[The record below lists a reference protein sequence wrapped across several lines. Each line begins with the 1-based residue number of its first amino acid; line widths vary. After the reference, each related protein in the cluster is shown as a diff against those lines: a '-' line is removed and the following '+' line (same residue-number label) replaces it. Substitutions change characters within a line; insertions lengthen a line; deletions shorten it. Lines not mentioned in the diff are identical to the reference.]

1 MDPHKHL
8 RWAELRV
15 GLLVLVGAGLLI
27 FILAIVGSNIK
38 LFTPEYRLML
48 FVPNIEGLVNGSM
61 VTLAGRKI
69 GYVNDMRFVQVEGQN
84 GVQVELKLDKAFQD
98 RITDHSQAIIRT
110 IGLLGDKYVDISLGN
125 PGERV
130 LKEDEYLKMISS
142 VDFEMF
148 TSKLNTSFD
157 DFAAT
162 LASMRHITKRLDEE
176 DLGRFVRSM
185 NNVVNAL
192 TAQRGSAGKLI
203 YDPALYRQFS
213 SVAENLD
220 TVTTLL
226 KRGHGTLGKMIVDST
241 LYRTLASFSSRSDSL
256 VSNLMHSG
264 SAGRVFNDD
273 QLYSDLMNLIK
284 ELNALVTDIRTNP
297 DRYVQVKLF

>member
-38 LFTPEYRLML
+38 LFTPEYQLML

-84 GVQVELKLDKAFQD
+84 GVQVELKLDKSFQD

-130 LKEDEYLKMISS
+130 LKDGEYLKMISS
-142 VDFEMF
+142 VDFEVF
-148 TSKLNTSFD
+148 TSKLNASFD

-162 LASMRHITKRLDEE
+162 LSSMRHITKRLDEE
-176 DLGRFVRSM
+176 DLGKFVRSM

-203 YDPALYRQFS
+203 YDQALYRQFS

-264 SAGRVFNDD
+264 SAGRIFNDD

>member
-84 GVQVELKLDKAFQD
+84 GVQVELKLDKSFQD

-110 IGLLGDKYVDISLGN
+110 IGLLGDKYVDISLGS
-125 PGERV
+125 PGEQV
-130 LKEDEYLKMISS
+130 LKEGEYLKMISS
-142 VDFEMF
+142 VDFEVF

-176 DLGRFVRSM
+176 DLGKFVRSM

>member
-15 GLLVLVGAGLLI
+15 GLLVLVGTGLLI

-61 VTLAGRKI
+61 VTLAGRKV
-69 GYVNDMRFVQVEGQN
+69 GFVNDMRFVQVEGQN
-84 GVQVELKLDKAFQD
+84 GVQVELKLDKSFQD

-110 IGLLGDKYVDISLGN
+110 IGLLGDKYIDISLGS
-125 PGERV
+125 PRERV
-130 LKEDEYLKMISS
+130 LKDGEYLKMIGS

-176 DLGRFVRSM
+176 DLGKFVRSM

-203 YDPALYRQFS
+203 YDPALYRQLS

-297 DRYVQVKLF
+297 DRYVQVKIF

>member
-15 GLLVLVGAGLLI
+15 GLLVLAGAGLLI

-38 LFTPEYRLML
+38 LFTPEYRLNL
-48 FVPNIEGLVNGSM
+48 FVPNIEGLVSGSM

-69 GYVNDMRFVQVEGQN
+69 GFVSDMEFAQVEGQN
-84 GVQVELKLDKAFQD
+84 GVRVELKLDKAFQD
-98 RITDHSQAIIRT
+98 RITDRSQAIIRT
-110 IGLLGDKYVDISLGN
+110 IGLLGDKYVDISLGS

-130 LKEDEYLKMISS
+130 LKEGEYLKVIGS

-176 DLGRFVRSM
+176 DLGKFVRSM
-185 NNVVNAL
+185 NNIVNAL
-192 TAQRGSAGKLI
+192 TTQRGSAGKLI
-203 YDPALYRQFS
+203 YDPALYNQLS
-213 SVAENLD
+213 TVAGNLD
-220 TVTTLL
+220 TVTALL
-226 KRGHGTLGKMIVDST
+226 KRGNGTLGKMIVDST

-273 QLYSDLMNLIK
+273 ELYTDLMRLIK
-284 ELNALVTDIRTNP
+284 ELNALVTDIRANP
-297 DRYVQVKLF
+297 DRYVQLKVF

>member
-15 GLLVLVGAGLLI
+15 GLLVLAGAALLI

-61 VTLAGRKI
+61 VTLAGRKV
-69 GYVNDMRFVQVEGQN
+69 GFVNDMQFVQVEGQN
-84 GVQVELKLDKAFQD
+84 GVQVELKLDKSFQD

-130 LKEDEYLKMISS
+130 LKDGEYLKMISS
-142 VDFEMF
+142 VDFEVF

-176 DLGRFVRSM
+176 DLGKFVRSM
-185 NNVVNAL
+185 NNVVNAV

-203 YDPALYRQFS
+203 YDQALYRQFS

-297 DRYVQVKLF
+297 DRYVQVKIF

>member
-61 VTLAGRKI
+61 VTLAGRKV
-69 GYVNDMRFVQVEGQN
+69 GFVNDMQFVQVESQN
-84 GVQVELKLDKAFQD
+84 GVRVELKLDKSFQD
-98 RITDHSQAIIRT
+98 RVTDHSQAIIRT

-130 LKEDEYLKMISS
+130 LKDGEYLKIIGS
-142 VDFEMF
+142 VDFEVF

-176 DLGRFVRSM
+176 DLGRFIHSM

-213 SVAENLD
+213 AVGENLD

-226 KRGHGTLGKMIVDST
+226 KRGNGTLGKMIVDST
-241 LYRTLASFSSRSDSL
+241 LYRTLASFSVRSDSL

-273 QLYSDLMNLIK
+273 QLYSDLMKLIK
-284 ELNALVTDIRTNP
+284 ELYALVTDIRTNP
-297 DRYVQVKLF
+297 DRYVQLKVF

>member
-1 MDPHKHL
+1 MDPHRHL

-15 GLLVLVGAGLLI
+15 GLLVLTGAGLLI

-38 LFTPEYRLML
+38 LFTPQYRLML

-69 GYVNDMRFVQVEGQN
+69 GFVNDMRFAQVNGQN
-84 GVQVELKLDKAFQD
+84 GVEVELKLDKSFQE
-98 RITDHSQAIIRT
+98 RITNHSQAIIRT
-110 IGLLGDKYVDISLGN
+110 IGLLGDKYVDISLGSQ
-125 PGERV
+125 GEQV
-130 LKEDEYLKMISS
+130 LKDGDYVKMISS

-176 DLGRFVRSM
+176 DLGKFVRSM

-192 TAQRGSAGKLI
+192 TAQRGSAGKLL
-203 YDPALYRQFS
+203 YDPGLYKQLS

-220 TVTTLL
+220 TVTTGL
-226 KRGHGTLGKMIVDST
+226 KQGKGTLGKMIVDST

-256 VSNLMHSG
+256 VEHLMHSG
-264 SAGRVFNDD
+264 TAGKLFGDD
-273 QLYSDLMNLIK
+273 QLYADLMKLIK
-284 ELNALVTDIRTNP
+284 DLNALITDIRTNP
-297 DRYVQVKLF
+297 DRYVQVKVF

>member
-15 GLLVLVGAGLLI
+15 GLLVLAGAGLLI

-69 GYVNDMRFVQVEGQN
+69 GFVNDMQFAQVEGQN
-84 GVQVELKLDKAFQD
+84 GVRVELKLDKSFQD

-110 IGLLGDKYVDISLGN
+110 IGLLGDKYVDISLGS

-130 LKEDEYLKMISS
+130 LKEDEYVKMISS
-142 VDFEMF
+142 VDFEIF
-148 TSKLNTSFD
+148 TSKLNASLD

-162 LASMRHITKRLDEE
+162 LSSMRHITKRLDEE
-176 DLGRFVRSM
+176 DLGKFVRSM

-213 SVAENLD
+213 TVAENLD

-226 KRGHGTLGKMIVDST
+226 KRGNGTLGKMIVDST

-273 QLYSDLMNLIK
+273 EMYSDLMKLIK

-297 DRYVQVKLF
+297 DRYVQLKVF

>member
-84 GVQVELKLDKAFQD
+84 GVQVELKLDKSFQD

-110 IGLLGDKYVDISLGN
+110 IGLLGDKYVDISLGS

-130 LKEDEYLKMISS
+130 LKEGEYLKMISS
-142 VDFEMF
+142 VDFEVF

-176 DLGRFVRSM
+176 DLGKFVRSM

-297 DRYVQVKLF
+297 DRYVQVRLF

>member
-15 GLLVLVGAGLLI
+15 GLLVVVGAGLLI

-69 GYVNDMRFVQVEGQN
+69 GFVNDMRFVQVEGQN
-84 GVQVELKLDKAFQD
+84 GVQVELKLDKSFQD

-110 IGLLGDKYVDISLGN
+110 IGLLGDKYVDISLGS
-125 PGERV
+125 PGEKV
-130 LKEDEYLKMISS
+130 LTEGEYLKMISS
-142 VDFEMF
+142 VDFEVF
-148 TSKLNTSFD
+148 TSKLNTSID

-203 YDPALYRQFS
+203 YDQALYRQFS
-213 SVAENLD
+213 AVAENLD

-226 KRGHGTLGKMIVDST
+226 KRGNGTLGKMIVDST

-264 SAGRVFNDD
+264 SAGKVFSDD
-273 QLYSDLMNLIK
+273 QLYSDLMKLIK
-284 ELNALVTDIRTNP
+284 ELNALVADIRTNP

>member
-84 GVQVELKLDKAFQD
+84 GVQVELKLDKSFQD

-110 IGLLGDKYVDISLGN
+110 IGLLGDKYVDISLGS
-125 PGERV
+125 PGEQV
-130 LKEDEYLKMISS
+130 LKEGEYLKMISS
-142 VDFEMF
+142 VDFEVF

-176 DLGRFVRSM
+176 DLGKFVRSM

-273 QLYSDLMNLIK
+273 QLYSDLMNLIE

>member
-84 GVQVELKLDKAFQD
+84 GVQVELKLDKSFQD

-110 IGLLGDKYVDISLGN
+110 IGLLGDKYVDISLGS

-130 LKEDEYLKMISS
+130 LKEGEYLKMISS

-176 DLGRFVRSM
+176 DLGKFVRSM

>member
-61 VTLAGRKI
+61 VTLAGRKV
-69 GYVNDMRFVQVEGQN
+69 GYVSDMRFVQVEGQN
-84 GVQVELKLDKAFQD
+84 GVQVELELDKTFQD

-130 LKEDEYLKMISS
+130 LKEGEYLKIIGS
-142 VDFEMF
+142 VDFEVF

-176 DLGRFVRSM
+176 DLGKFVRSM
-185 NNVVNAL
+185 NSVVNAL

-203 YDPALYRQFS
+203 YDPALYRQLS

-273 QLYSDLMNLIK
+273 QLYSDLMKLIK
-284 ELNALVTDIRTNP
+284 ELDALVTDIRTNP
-297 DRYVQVKLF
+297 DRYVQVKIF

>member
-61 VTLAGRKI
+61 VTLAGRKV
-69 GYVNDMRFVQVEGQN
+69 GFVNEMQFVQVESQN
-84 GVQVELKLDKAFQD
+84 GVRVELKLDKSFQD

-130 LKEDEYLKMISS
+130 LKEGEYLKIIGS

-162 LASMRHITKRLDEE
+162 IASMRHITKRLDEE
-176 DLGRFVRSM
+176 DLGKFVRSM

-203 YDPALYRQFS
+203 YDPALYRQLS

-284 ELNALVTDIRTNP
+284 ELNALVTDIRINP
-297 DRYVQVKLF
+297 DRYVQVKIF

>member
-84 GVQVELKLDKAFQD
+84 GVQVELKLDKSFQD

-110 IGLLGDKYVDISLGN
+110 IGLLGDKYVDISLGS

-130 LKEDEYLKMISS
+130 LKEGEYLKMISS
-142 VDFEMF
+142 VDFEVF

-176 DLGRFVRSM
+176 DLGKFVRSM

>member
-1 MDPHKHL
+1 MDPHRHL

-61 VTLAGRKI
+61 VTLAGRKV
-69 GYVNDMRFVQVEGQN
+69 GFVNDMQFVQVEGQN
-84 GVQVELKLDKAFQD
+84 GVQVELKLDKSFQD

-110 IGLLGDKYVDISLGN
+110 IGLLGDKYVDISLGS
-125 PGERV
+125 PGEKV
-130 LKEDEYLKMISS
+130 LAEGEYLKMIGS
-142 VDFEMF
+142 VDFEVF

-176 DLGRFVRSM
+176 DLGKFVRSM

-213 SVAENLD
+213 AVAENLD

-226 KRGHGTLGKMIVDST
+226 KRGNGTLGKMIVDST

-264 SAGRVFNDD
+264 SAGRVFDDD
-273 QLYSDLMNLIK
+273 QLYSDLMKLIK

>member
-38 LFTPEYRLML
+38 LFTPEYQLML

-84 GVQVELKLDKAFQD
+84 GVQVELKLDKSFQD

-130 LKEDEYLKMISS
+130 LKDGEYLKMISS
-142 VDFEMF
+142 VDFEVF
-148 TSKLNTSFD
+148 TSKLNASFD

-162 LASMRHITKRLDEE
+162 LSSMRHITKRLDEE
-176 DLGRFVRSM
+176 DLGKFVRSM

-203 YDPALYRQFS
+203 YDQALYRQFS